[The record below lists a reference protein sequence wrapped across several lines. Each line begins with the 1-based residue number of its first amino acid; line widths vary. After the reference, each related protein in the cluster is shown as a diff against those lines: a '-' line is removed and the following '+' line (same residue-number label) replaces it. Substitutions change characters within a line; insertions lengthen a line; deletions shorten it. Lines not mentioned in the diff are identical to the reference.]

1 MPFASKK
8 CACRVVDNSCHKYPD
23 SQGITAKGNPSD
35 THHIKN
41 VMVILNAANKL
52 CSLTGTQ
59 SKVFITFNMAKQTR
73 LRINHLCKPFW
84 LVPSHI
90 CPGIV
95 PHHYRRYQQNMM
107 SLHSVNLSIFIIFW
121 IKTND
126 ILCDNHWSNRQ
137 TCSLYGA
144 ECILFWER
152 SAFNPSCISHSL
164 SPLHFDGLSQRK
176 NYTYQIF
183 YKSRGAPWL
192 RAVHRPL

>member
-1 MPFASKK
+1 MLQINSVHWLEHRARYSSHSTWPNKHVWELTISVNLSGL
-8 CACRVVDNSCHKYPD
+8 CRH
-23 SQGITAKGNPSD
+23 
-35 THHIKN
+35 
-41 VMVILNAANKL
+41 
-52 CSLTGTQ
+52 
-59 SKVFITFNMAKQTR
+59 TFV
-73 LRINHLCKPFW
+73 LEL
-84 LVPSHI
+84 SHI
-90 CPGIV
+90 TTD
-95 PHHYRRYQQNMM
+95 YQQNMM

-144 ECILFWER
+144 EWILFWER